1 MNKIVWT
8 KQLEELQYVVAAGK
22 PYKCKTWL
30 VNAEGKRTLIAN
42 APVRV
47 LRNFKLLSGKD
58 GCSTE
63 AVIYDGI
70 AFVREIG
77 IGIFF
82 NELYVAAIIN

>member
-22 PYKCKTWL
+22 PGKCKTWL

-42 APVRV
+42 APIRV

-70 AFVREIG
+70 VFGEIG
-77 IGIFF
+77 VGVFF
-82 NELYVAAIIN
+82 NELYVVSIIN

>member
-22 PYKCKTWL
+22 PGKCKTWL

-42 APVRV
+42 APIRV
-47 LRNFKLLSGKD
+47 LRNFKL

-70 AFVREIG
+70 VFVREVG
-77 IGIFF
+77 VGIFF
-82 NELYVAAIIN
+82 NELYVVAVN

>member
-22 PYKCKTWL
+22 PGKCKTWL

-42 APVRV
+42 APIRV

-70 AFVREIG
+70 AFGEIG
-77 IGIFF
+77 VGVFF
-82 NELYVAAIIN
+82 NELYVVSIIN